1 MMIIDHRQE
10 KIVRQGNAQTLFLPS
25 YSILPVLRNL
35 LRAIPSRL
43 GVGQSGG
50 VQC

>member
-1 MMIIDHRQE
+1 MMFIDRRPE

-25 YSILPVLRNL
+25 YSIIPL
-35 LRAIPSRL
+35 LRDLLHAISSRL